1 MKLQINS
8 MVNGMGP
15 NDELVK
21 SLHDWLGITSS
32 FVNDIVIC
40 HSFQTCNSEMKQRI
54 KHLLF
59 ILKLVQDGNSAELFF
74 VLEEHK
80 SLLV

>member
-1 MKLQINS
+1 
-8 MVNGMGP
+8 MVNGIGMGS

-21 SLHDWLGITSS
+21 SQHNWLGITSS
-32 FVNDIVIC
+32 FVNDIVSC
-40 HSFQTCNSEMKQRI
+40 QSFQTCNSEMKQRI

-59 ILKLVQDGNSAELFF
+59 ILKMVLDGNSAQLVF

-80 SLLV
+80 SLLVK

>member
-32 FVNDIVIC
+32 FVNDMVTC
-40 HSFQTCNSEMKQRI
+40 QSFQTCNSEMKQRI

-59 ILKLVQDGNSAELFF
+59 ILKMVQDGNKTQLVF